1 MPTVTIREG
10 IDVYYEEF
18 GHGPPI
24 VFTSCALCTT
34 KQWEHQVSL
43 LAKDFRT
50 ITYDW
55 CGSGR
60 SSKPNVPYNTQLAVD
75 VLCGLLDKLNVKS
88 TTLVGH
94 GVGNHVNISAT
105 LQRPDLVGRLAIAS
119 GAPWYR
125 GDRDGAAGGFSEEFM
140 GFWQERMTQRKITSA
155 QAYAD
160 LGAYLYHHEPHPAVA
175 HYTFEQA
182 FEWPVYVFKS
192 YTADMNALDLRDMAA
207 RISCPTLVLH
217 GRHDKKQ
224 RYGGGVYFS
233 KRIPG
238 AQFVTFE
245 NSAHMIMLE
254 EMGKFTDE
262 IAKFAATPLHAA
274 AATNS
279 ENYA

>member
-1 MPTVTIREG
+1 MPTVTIRDG
-10 IDVYYEEF
+10 IEVYYEEF
-18 GHGPPI
+18 GNGPPI

-60 SSKPNVPYNTQLAVD
+60 SSKPNVPYTTELAVD
-75 VLCGLLDKLNVKS
+75 VLCGLMDKLNVKA

-105 LQRPDLVGRLAIAS
+105 LRRPDLVGRLAIAS

-125 GDRDGAAGGFSEEFM
+125 GDRDGDGGFSEDFM
-140 GFWQERMTQRKITSA
+140 SFWQERMTQRRITSA
-155 QAYAD
+155 QAYSD
-160 LGAYLYHHEPHPAVA
+160 LGAYLYHHEPHPALA

-192 YTADMNALDLRDMAA
+192 YTADMNALDLREMAA
-207 RISCPTLVLH
+207 QITCPTLVLH

-238 AQFVTFE
+238 AKFVTFE
-245 NSAHMIMLE
+245 DSAHMIMLE

-262 IAKFAATPLHAA
+262 IAKFAAPSAHAA
-274 AATNS
+274 TATKSANV
-279 ENYA
+279 A